1 LFWNALVLQGVLR
14 VYVYEAYNLFK
25 ADLNIFE
32 VKRNPYVK
40 ICGCGNPEFK
50 TKVIQNNWNLIWNE
64 IFHLIIEDEEGN
76 PNLNIDI
83 YDENISEDD
92 HVGGI
97 V

>member
-1 LFWNALVLQGVLR
+1 
-14 VYVYEAYNLFK
+14 
-25 ADLNIFE
+25 
-32 VKRNPYVK
+32 
-40 ICGCGNPEFK
+40 
-50 TKVIQNNWNLIWNE
+50 
-64 IFHLIIEDEEGN
+64 LIIEDEEGN